1 VSIVELG
8 MYEMTA
14 KIHEQLGAKHKP
26 GSEEFDRA
34 FDAEMET
41 QRQRVMGR
49 CFSRYRNGATSAST
63 R

>member
-1 VSIVELG
+1 

-14 KIHEQLGAKHKP
+14 KMHAQVGAAHKP

-34 FDAEMET
+34 FDSEVET
-41 QRQRVMGR
+41 QRQRVM
-49 CFSRYRNGATSAST
+49 SRLFLEHAAVRATSAST